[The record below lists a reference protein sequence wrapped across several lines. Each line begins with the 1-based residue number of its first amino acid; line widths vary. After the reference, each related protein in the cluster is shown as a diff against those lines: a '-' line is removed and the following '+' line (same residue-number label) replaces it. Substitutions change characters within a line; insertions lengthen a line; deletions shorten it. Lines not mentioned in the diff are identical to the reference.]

1 MSEWSIEHAWKAILA
16 TITERYRNTS
26 QRITVNNLLLQNV
39 ARCVSVNV
47 SVRRQFLA
55 HLTQFLHDSCDGLTC
70 PIGRHSLDCSLL
82 PSARH
87 QQAVLHVE
95 NSCYLARSH
104 FCNLA
109 VRRGV
114 DDS

>member
-1 MSEWSIEHAWKAILA
+1 MRTLKEHDLESDSG

-39 ARCVSVNV
+39 ARCVSVKV

-70 PIGRHSLDCSLL
+70 PIGRHSLDCSVL

-87 QQAVLHVE
+87 DQTVLDLE
-95 NSCYLARSH
+95 DSGYLARAH
-104 FCNLA
+104 LCNLA

-114 DDS
+114 EDS